1 VSQYEAMTENEALAI
16 WKLMDE
22 REQKTLWLER
32 CQDEGDYQSWPFDE
46 FIKSLDQIHHS
57 LKRRALKANGLLR

>member
-1 VSQYEAMTENEALAI
+1 MSQYAAMTEKEALAI

-22 REQKTLWLER
+22 REQHTLWLER
-32 CQDEGDYQSWPFDE
+32 CQDEGDYKSWPFDE
-46 FIKSLDQIHHS
+46 FQKSLDLIHHS